1 MHRARE
7 LAKRDASEALVKILG
22 NAYRAI
28 LKDKIALFKS
38 EFGMDSKR
46 ATIKA
51 TEEVCW
57 QYNYY
62 FKLLENL
69 IVFMLQGHSRGSDQ
83 GCGLRT
89 RCVSSDPQRASVSVH
104 QVPGWIAPGN
114 LYAYYDPTLYVN
126 VMDFVVAVCTGPH
139 VCGESDGERAQRQAA
154 WVQETLHTQAMA
166 LAALDTRPLP
176 YAERYRYLLQL
187 NNQNETVPLHYK

>member
-51 TEEVCW
+51 TEE
-57 QYNYY
+57 
-62 FKLLENL
+62 L
-69 IVFMLQGHSRGSDQ
+69 
-83 GCGLRT
+83 
-89 RCVSSDPQRASVSVH
+89 ASVSVH

-114 LYAYYDPTLYVN
+114 LYAYYDPTLYVK

-154 WVQETLHTQAMA
+154 WVRETLHAQAMA

-176 YAERYRYLLQL
+176 YAERYRYLVQL